1 MYIIV
6 ECAFYGQP
14 VSPIESYLY
23 VGFCA
28 PLEEFIKLSRLS
40 HTTKQK
46 WEPFS
51 FLFGSLF
58 FFFFASY
65 SSSFSSS
72 CIFFVK
78 YICST
83 QTTVVHF
90 SFFFSPLSYLFLLLF
105 YFILIF
111 YFLYIL
117 FIYFNSSFI
126 FIYLFGMS
134 RCVQRQTTEL
144 KVELFLY
151 SINLINNISPERSRF
166 YQNTI
171 ILC

>member
-58 FFFFASY
+58 CCCCFFFFFFFVFY
-65 SSSFSSS
+65 
-72 CIFFVK
+72 FVK
-78 YICST
+78 YIRHTNNS
-83 QTTVVHF
+83 
-90 SFFFSPLSYLFLLLF
+90 SSLFFLFLSSSLSLSLLNLF
-105 YFILIF
+105 YFDFFFTFLLFKF
-111 YFLYIL
+111 YFSISIRRLHL
-117 FIYFNSSFI
+117 FIWHVSVFRDEQQNREWNC
-126 FIYLFGMS
+126 IYI
-134 RCVQRQTTEL
+134 Q
-144 KVELFLY
+144 
-151 SINLINNISPERSRF
+151 
-166 YQNTI
+166 
-171 ILC
+171 